1 VAPYTPS
8 RGDIV
13 ALSFDPQAGHEQAGR
28 RPAVVISDV
37 AFNQRTGLALVC
49 PVTSRDRGFPL
60 HVMLPAGLSVRGVVM
75 TEQVRVLDYR
85 ERDASFI
92 ETAPL
97 EVLDEVRALV
107 HSFMY

>member
-1 VAPYTPS
+1 VAPYIPS

-13 ALSFDPQAGHEQAGR
+13 AVSFDPQAGHEQTGR

-37 AFNQRTGLALVC
+37 AFNRRTGLALVC

-60 HVMLPAGLSVRGVVM
+60 HVTLPAGLSVRGVVM
-75 TEQVRVLDYR
+75 TEQVRALDYR
-85 ERDASFI
+85 ERTASFI
-92 ETAPL
+92 ETAPP